1 MAKKSEDIFV
11 STHAQVIVS
20 DWKVFADIVAKHG
33 KLIKE
38 QSYDTNEQETSLPHV
53 ISRREIEDA
62 LNGPMQSF
70 FKQKLVAYTK
80 LSLIRMNLN
89 MVENDTFKN
98 QRADLPD
105 ADKVPEN
112 ILKNTSLS
120 DVLKIQKELDQLTKA
135 HADIWDQ
142 HRKQWNQQILQRLSE
157 QNLSLSEIEIKEFTD
172 PEPISE
178 LLDRFVTLNID
189 LPRTRK
195 SEMSFSKYLTLKADI
210 AIQSALSRQH
220 LPHAQSDIQKILN
233 KLKPDFSTIAKQES
247 QLIASQKTSTN
258 EAVANIS
265 W

>member
-89 MVENDTFKN
+89 MVEKWLLRKKTHSC
-98 QRADLPD
+98 R
-105 ADKVPEN
+105 
-112 ILKNTSLS
+112 SLGLGTHVHHS
-120 DVLKIQKELDQLTKA
+120 
-135 HADIWDQ
+135 
-142 HRKQWNQQILQRLSE
+142 
-157 QNLSLSEIEIKEFTD
+157 
-172 PEPISE
+172 
-178 LLDRFVTLNID
+178 
-189 LPRTRK
+189 
-195 SEMSFSKYLTLKADI
+195 
-210 AIQSALSRQH
+210 
-220 LPHAQSDIQKILN
+220 
-233 KLKPDFSTIAKQES
+233 
-247 QLIASQKTSTN
+247 
-258 EAVANIS
+258 
-265 W
+265 